1 MNPIST
7 AAAGLTAGIA
17 KFDSASRRMVSAVD
31 GQSGADAG
39 EATVDQIAAGEQ
51 VYAETSVLGVE
62 QKMFKHLLDIKI

>member
-17 KFDSASRRMVSAVD
+17 KFDSASRRIVSAVD
-31 GQSGADAG
+31 GQSGADPV